1 MTLTSTIPDISIG
14 KAPEKAAPS
23 REGAETGR
31 SNQPDPEVP
40 AKTRRRSFTAEYKLR
55 ILRELDTCTIQGQ
68 KGALLRREGLYSSNI
83 ARWREQLEKGL
94 LHGLGQKR
102 GRKPKKNVPEKKR
115 IDELER
121 ENAKLRDQ
129 LKRAETI
136 IDVQKKFQKPWE
148 FLKIRTTKTTN
159 PDESR

>member
-14 KAPEKAAPS
+14 KVPEKAAPS

-40 AKTRRRSFTAEYKLR
+40 AKTPRRSFTAEYKLR
-55 ILRELDTCTIQGQ
+55 ILRELDTCTEQGQ
-68 KGALLRREGLYSSNI
+68 KGALLRREGLYSSNVT
-83 ARWREQLEKGL
+83 RWREQLDKGL

-129 LKRAETI
+129 LKKAETI
-136 IDVQKKFQKPWE
+136 IDVQKKISEALGIPQNSNDKDD
-148 FLKIRTTKTTN
+148 R
-159 PDESR
+159 S